1 MQRGGDGGSN
11 ADNAETMNETIVLCY
26 DESTAFLKYRRIL
39 AGSNCQFWLFTQ
51 YYSVPAP
58 PYKNFAPLLHF
69 LPEDALSASLPEI
82 IQLLE
87 PQFGQSL
94 YAAFDPATYVPSPIA
109 ANTNTNWLK
118 TANTVGINVRTI
130 QHFWK
135 VVPYALTLPG
145 AQNAIHLLPIWE
157 PGVVSSLYGPVS
169 WNINPEFF
177 SPELVSFFPQ
187 LDTIEKQLKVVV
199 NLLHLLGK
207 TVGMDVVPHTDR
219 YSEMALANPA
229 YFEWLQRRDVVIT
242 RHDSRVYQT
251 VQNQLF
257 EFIQEHGSAVTELNL
272 PKTARDFFE
281 EMPEAERLKVLFGLP
296 ENYAGR
302 LERRKMMIDRLFAG
316 GFETVPATMG
326 PPYRGLE
333 VDPHA
338 EAKVTDEA
346 GRVWRDYRITQPEGF
361 SRVFGPLARYKLY
374 ESLDDNRDWALDFER
389 PNHPAWTYVI
399 QHYRQIQA
407 EFGFDFMRGDMSHV
421 QMRPD
426 GVPAQ
431 PDEYYDL
438 LGAVKQAVLREKPY
452 FGYFAESFL
461 APPGEMAY
469 GEEADHLEASFA
481 DSTLGDLQSEPVG
494 TARFLQSFQQYRTLL
509 ETRQFAPN
517 FTIMT
522 ADKDDPRFDNF
533 YLTGNEIRY
542 FIALFLTDMPSYMGL
557 GFECRDPHPTPAPN
571 EYYTKLYVFSMP
583 NGPKGTSGPYR
594 WGQNRGLYDR
604 LVRQKQL
611 AEEIMPDIQHAPV
624 KWLLRPDA
632 GIEHNVIAWTQ
643 AEDAR
648 FIFVANFNTANAQ
661 PNVQIPVSVGNW
673 ELVFSTARE
682 QVEGKKQTGNI
693 SIINLS
699 AGEGLVFRRN

>member
-1 MQRGGDGGSN
+1 MPEQFK
-11 ADNAETMNETIVLCY
+11 MPVL
-26 DESTAFLKYRRIL
+26 AFNSIL
-39 AGSNCQFWLFTQ
+39 FVINTQ
-51 YYSVPAP
+51 H
-58 PYKNFAPLLHF
+58 KNFAPLLN
-69 LPEDALSASLPEI
+69 LSPAEALKASLPEI
-82 IQLLE
+82 VQLLAQ
-87 PQFGQSL
+87 QFGQNL
-94 YAAFDPATYVPSPIA
+94 YSSFDPEVYISSPVA
-109 ANTNTNWLK
+109 HHTNTNWLK

-130 QHFWK
+130 QNFWNI
-135 VVPYALTLPG
+135 VPYALTLPG

-177 SPELVSFFPQ
+177 SPALVSFFPH
-187 LDTIEKQLKVVV
+187 LDTVEKQLKIVV

-229 YFEWLQRRDVVIT
+229 YFEWLQRRDLVIT
-242 RHDSRVYQT
+242 RHDAIVYQT
-251 VQNQLF
+251 VQSLLF
-257 EFIQEHGSAVTELNL
+257 EFVQKKGSAVDGLHLSN
-272 PKTARDFFE
+272 TAAEFFE
-281 EMPEAERLKVLFGLP
+281 KMPEGERLKILFGRR
-296 ENYAGR
+296 EDYAGR
-302 LERRKMMIDRLFAG
+302 LERRKMMIDQLYTA

-333 VDPHA
+333 VDPNP
-338 EAKVTDEA
+338 EARVTDTD

-374 ESLDDNRDWALDFER
+374 ESLDDNQNWKLDFER
-389 PNHPAWTYVI
+389 PNHPAWTYVVA
-399 QHYRQIQA
+399 HYRQIQA

-421 QMRPD
+421 QMRPY

-431 PDEYYDL
+431 PDDYYDL
-438 LGAVKQAVLREKPY
+438 LGAVKRAVLREKPY

-461 APPGEMAY
+461 APPGAMAY
-469 GEEADHLEASFA
+469 GDEPDHLEASLA

-494 TARFLQSFQQYRTLL
+494 TERFVQLFQQYRDWL
-509 ETRQFAPN
+509 ETRQFVPN

-533 YLTGNEIRY
+533 YLAGNEIRY

-557 GFECRDPHPTPAPN
+557 GFESRDPHPTPAPN

-583 NGPKGTSGPYR
+583 DGPKGTSGPYH
-594 WGQNRGLYDR
+594 WGENRDLYHR

-611 AEEIMPDIQHAPV
+611 TAEIMPNLQDASVRWI
-624 KWLLRPDA
+624 LRPDINA
-632 GIEHNVIAWTQ
+632 SHKVIAWTQ

-648 FIFVANFNTANAQ
+648 FIFVANLDMENAQ
-661 PNVQIPVSVGNW
+661 PNVPIPMPSGCW
-673 ELVFSTARE
+673 QLYFSTEKEKNVGEE
-682 QVEGKKQTGNI
+682 QMQEMTMISVAASEGIVLKKN
-693 SIINLS
+693 
-699 AGEGLVFRRN
+699 